1 MIVAEIQEE
10 AWARL
15 TVHFILP
22 RDTIRLAEW
31 QECHRRAAPEK
42 YLVGGEHAAVRR
54 GCRAV
59 EAFRGPQDRLHPQT
73 RTVRVSNSL
82 ELLQMCVREKLI
94 HFETCRMPGLECS
107 RQSALHGG
115 VLLWRIRCRKL
126 AADLETVTVLHE
138 IRVGVLGAVVRPKC
152 ARKSLVCHKPLHH
165 TENGSRM
172 GAGSEKRCPRT

>member
-1 MIVAEIQEE
+1 MGALDGPFYS
-10 AWARL
+10 AAGCD
-15 TVHFILP
+15 
-22 RDTIRLAEW
+22 DTW
-31 QECHRRAAPEK
+31 HRRAAPEK
-42 YLVGGEHAAVRR
+42 YLVGGEHAAVRS

-59 EAFRGPQDRLHPQT
+59 EAFRGPQDRLHPQA

-82 ELLQMCVREKLI
+82 ELLQMYVREKLI

-107 RQSALHGG
+107 RQFVLHGG

-152 ARKSLVCHKPLHH
+152 ARKFHVCHKPLHH
-165 TENGSRM
+165 TDREWRMRSCPGSRM